1 MILSVVVCA
10 IMAVVATG
18 FQVAGMCIPMWWR
31 YDIHSYRYYCGLFKI
46 PWKTEICQKGRC
58 VAFATDGEMT
68 NKNDYPVDWIPY
80 AYTLEI
86 LGACLGG
93 ASMFTIVIWL
103 WYLGKSKKN
112 TCIIRSLKLLA
123 ILFQAFAGLTTTSGI
138 IIVCSKAEYT
148 TLLWATWLCLAGA
161 LLFFIGVGMTWKFPK
176 LNIRWRSDPHLDSE
190 VSNATPLSTMS
201 REFNEPPPPYHVAVS
216 QNPGV
221 STSQSTSRSYMEIS
235 KPIYI

>member
-1 MILSVVVCA
+1 MLTSCSFISN
-10 IMAVVATG
+10 
-18 FQVAGMCIPMWWR
+18 
-31 YDIHSYRYYCGLFKI
+31 LFSSECTI
-46 PWKTEICQKGRC
+46 NI
-58 VAFATDGEMT
+58 VIF
-68 NKNDYPVDWIPY
+68 YH
-80 AYTLEI
+80 EI
-86 LGACLGG
+86 L
-93 ASMFTIVIWL
+93 
-103 WYLGKSKKN
+103 YLAN
-112 TCIIRSLKLLA
+112 IFLFLLIA
-123 ILFQAFAGLTTTSGI
+123 FFLFFLSGLTTTSGI

-235 KPIYI
+235 KPIYIWLVNKEMRKNRKIPLPK